1 MARPLPLE
9 PYFHS
14 VRYLTGVGPRLQP
27 LLLKLLGGECLIDL
41 LLHAPTDVIDR
52 RHTPPLADIVS
63 GEIVTLKAMV
73 KTVQHAPKGKPTRV
87 VCHHPD
93 GFFELVYFNAPKS
106 FLEQE
111 FPQDR
116 PIVLS
121 GKAERYGQKLQFV
134 HPDIVA
140 DIANFDKVAV
150 LEPVYPLTQGLTN
163 RRLHT
168 LIVQALQTVPPVPEW
183 LDPAIMARE
192 NWLDW
197 RATLDRLHRDGTSDP
212 AIWNRLAYDE
222 ALAEQVTMAIR
233 RERGK
238 ARRGRVFGVND
249 MLRQTILRQLPYEL
263 TGAQKRTL
271 NEIDADMGA
280 PERMLRLVQG
290 DVGSG
295 KTIVAFLA
303 MLNATDAGA
312 QAAMM
317 APTEILAQQHFKT
330 LEPWCM
336 ALGLKLVLR
345 TGRSK
350 SDIQDADMVIGTH
363 ALFQDAAIFR
373 DLGLAVI
380 DEQHRFG
387 VEQRLKLS
395 EKGFR
400 PDVLIMTA
408 TPIPRSLTLAL
419 YGDMDVSKI
428 DEKPPIRRAVTTK
441 LIHVERMGGIIAGL
455 KKKLEAGERVF
466 WVCPLIEESM
476 LIDLAAAQERAEA
489 LQHEFPGRV
498 GLLHGRMK
506 ADEKEAVMQQFV
518 CGDLSI
524 LVATTVIEVGVNV
537 PEATV
542 MIVEQAER
550 FGLAQLHQLRGR
562 VGRGDQEATC
572 LLLYKTPI
580 GQTAR
585 ERLQILRDSD
595 DGFVIAEKDLEL
607 RGGGEIL
614 GTRQS
619 GLPAYKFLDLVK
631 HQRLIAMAQQEAR
644 MIVASDPRLISP
656 RGEALR
662 NMLYLHRCDA
672 ALQLLGAG

>member
-1 MARPLPLE
+1 MPRPLTLE
-9 PYFHS
+9 PYFRS
-14 VRYLTGVGPRLQP
+14 IRELPGVGPRLQP
-27 LLLKLLGGECLIDL
+27 LLRKLLDGECFIDL
-41 LLHAPTDVIDR
+41 LLHAPSDVIDR
-52 RHTPPLADIVS
+52 RRSPALADIFS
-63 GEIVTLKAMV
+63 GEVVTIKAIVQN
-73 KTVQHAPKGKPTRV
+73 VQNAPRGKPTRI
-87 VCHHPD
+87 VCAHTD
-93 GFFELVYFNAPKS
+93 GLFELVYFNAPKA

-111 FPQDR
+111 FPVDR
-116 PIVLS
+116 AIVVS

-140 DIANFDKVAV
+140 DSADFPKVAV
-150 LEPVYPLTQGLTN
+150 LEPVYPLTQGVSN
-163 RRLHT
+163 RRLHN
-168 LIVQALQTVPPVPEW
+168 LIVHALDATPPVPEW
-183 LDPAIMARE
+183 LDQSIMTRE
-192 NWLDW
+192 NWPDW
-197 RATLDRLHRDGTSDP
+197 RATLDRLHKDGVADAT
-212 AIWNRLAYDE
+212 AWHRLAYDE
-222 ALAEQVTMAIR
+222 ALAEQVTMALR

-238 ARRGRVFGVND
+238 ARRGRVFPINKSARDEIV
-249 MLRQTILRQLPYEL
+249 RSLPYKL

-271 NEIDADMGA
+271 DEIDMDMEA

-303 MLNATDAGA
+303 MLNAVGAGA

-317 APTEILAQQHFKT
+317 APTEILAHQHYKT
-330 LEPWCM
+330 IEPWC
-336 ALGLKLVLR
+336 AVLGLSLALR

-350 SDIQDADMVIGTH
+350 ADVHDADIVIGTH
-363 ALFQDAAIFR
+363 ALFQDAATFG
-373 DLGLAVI
+373 DLGLVVI

-400 PDVLIMTA
+400 SDVLIMTA

-419 YGDMDVSKI
+419 YGDMDVSRI
-428 DEKPPIRRAVTTK
+428 DEKPPVRRPVTTK
-441 LIHVERMGGIIAGL
+441 LIHLERIGSVIAGL
-455 KKKLEAGERVF
+455 KAKVAGGERVF

-476 LIDLAAAQERAEA
+476 LIDLAAAQDRADA
-489 LQHEFPGRV
+489 LQHDFPGRV

-506 ADEKEAVMQQFV
+506 ADEKENVMQQFV
-518 CGDLSI
+518 RGELSI
-524 LVATTVIEVGVNV
+524 LVSTTVIEVGVNV

-562 VGRGDQEATC
+562 VGRGDLDATC

-580 GQTAR
+580 GQVAR
-585 ERLQILRDSD
+585 ERLQILRDSE

-607 RGGGEIL
+607 RGGGEML

-644 MIVASDPRLISP
+644 MLVNADPLLQSP
-656 RGEALR
+656 RGDALR
-662 NMLYLHRCDA
+662 NLLYLHRCDA